1 MLNVVAVAT
10 TFASIFLLTFALLWR
25 PQDPARER
33 VRSLARYRADSQA
46 PPAPPLSR
54 LLLPDFSG
62 LASAL
67 LPARVLALL
76 RRKLE
81 MAGSTIPF
89 NFFLLQWALLAVGLP
104 GVFLVL
110 FLASGSFSGG
120 LVLPL
125 LLLGATG
132 VALPYVWLEMRVRR
146 RQNIIWKSLPD
157 AFDLITTMVE
167 AGLGLDSALARV
179 AEKVPGPFAAEL
191 RTAIREVALGKP
203 RRQALMDMAERTG
216 VDDLTTFVNAIV
228 QAEQMGVS
236 VGQVLRVQSEQMRIR
251 RRQRAE
257 QSARRAAILLIFPII
272 FCNLPALFIV
282 GIGPTVIALMK
293 MLNE

>member
-1 MLNVVAVAT
+1 MLNAVAVLT
-10 TFASIFLLTFALLWR
+10 TFLSVFLLSLVLLRR
-25 PQDPARER
+25 PPDPARER
-33 VRSLARYRADSQA
+33 VRALARFRAEGQ
-46 PPAPPLSR
+46 PPATLPLSR

-62 LASAL
+62 LVSAL
-67 LPARVLALL
+67 LPARLLAAL

-89 NFFLLQWALLAVGLP
+89 NFFLLQWVLLTLLLP
-104 GVFLVL
+104 GLFLVML
-110 FLASGSFSGG
+110 LSAGA
-120 LVLPL
+120 LNAATLLPL
-125 LLLGATG
+125 LLLGLTG
-132 VALPYVWLEMRVRR
+132 AAIPYVWLEMRIRR
-146 RQNIIWKSLPD
+146 RQSIIWKSLPD

-167 AGLGLDSALARV
+167 AGLGLDSALSRV

-191 RTAIREVALGKP
+191 RTALREVALGKP
-203 RRQALMDMAERTG
+203 RRQALMDLAARTG
-216 VDDLTTFVNAIV
+216 VDDLSTFVNAIV

-236 VGQVLRVQSEQMRIR
+236 VGQVLRVQSEQMRLR

-257 QSARRAAILLIFPII
+257 QAARRAAILLIFPII

-282 GIGPTVIALMK
+282 GIGPTAIALLK